1 MPPTDTP
8 THATGRRRILK
19 WTLLSISGLAVLSAC
34 GAALWLTSW
43 KWSDTP
49 AFHESWSASQQ
60 AELRHMDAWLMS
72 EGGRDW
78 ATQSTT
84 HGNRMLHELIL
95 HVYWRK
101 GKVAEATKALLL
113 ATAQR
118 IACAPVRAMLHESIR
133 SGRGDVY
140 TERGMSPALLALEQ
154 FGNSELAKAMIERG
168 GAPNHGYRIDTRYAY
183 LTTCT
188 TPTLACIG
196 LHRLKKSRPI
206 AGFEREALLKRANY
220 FPATERI
227 AMLEWMLAHGGDL
240 NADEERCT
248 LEAIFSD
255 FLSADGTVLTAWLLR
270 NGFTPD
276 SYNRQRITFSL
287 LSWAPLPLLQELQQE
302 GHIDVR
308 KPKLDENGAPILT
321 ALQALCTSYDFDLM
335 QPQKVAWLL
344 ELGADVNAT
353 AATKEA
359 LELAH
364 DGEPHSPLYLAI
376 TSTTNTERKQ
386 SAGTEV
392 IDLLLR
398 HGARLHDGEALQ
410 LTRDNSEVTDL
421 LNKHGIPYEFT
432 P

>member
-1 MPPTDTP
+1 
-8 THATGRRRILK
+8 
-19 WTLLSISGLAVLSAC
+19 
-34 GAALWLTSW
+34 
-43 KWSDTP
+43 
-49 AFHESWSASQQ
+49 
-60 AELRHMDAWLMS
+60 MDAWLTG

-78 ATQSTT
+78 ATQFTT
-84 HGNRMLHELIL
+84 HGNSLLQDLIL
-95 HVYWRK
+95 QVYWRK
-101 GKVAEATKALLL
+101 GKAAEATKALLL

-154 FGNSELAKAMIERG
+154 FGNGELAKAMIERG
-168 GAPNHGYRIDTRYAY
+168 GDPNHGYRIDTRYAD

-196 LHRLKKSRPI
+196 LHRTEKKQSI
-206 AGFEREALLKRANY
+206 ADFNREALLKRANY
-220 FPATERI
+220 FPAAERI
-227 AMLEWMLAHGGDL
+227 AMLEWMLAHGGNL
-240 NADEERCT
+240 NADEYRCT
-248 LEAIFSD
+248 QEATISD
-255 FLSADGTVLTAWLLR
+255 FLSTDGTVLTAWLLR
-270 NGFTPD
+270 NGFTPN

-287 LSWAPLPLLQELQQE
+287 LSWAPLPLLKELQQE
-302 GHIDVR
+302 GHIDVCTPR
-308 KPKLDENGAPILT
+308 LDENQAPILT

-353 AATKEA
+353 ATTNESR
-359 LELAH
+359 ELAH
-364 DGEPHSPLYLAI
+364 DGGTHSPLYLAV
-376 TSTTNTERKQ
+376 TSTTNTERKE

-410 LTRDNSEVTDL
+410 FSRENGEVADL
-421 LNKHGIPYEFT
+421 LNKYSIPYAIH